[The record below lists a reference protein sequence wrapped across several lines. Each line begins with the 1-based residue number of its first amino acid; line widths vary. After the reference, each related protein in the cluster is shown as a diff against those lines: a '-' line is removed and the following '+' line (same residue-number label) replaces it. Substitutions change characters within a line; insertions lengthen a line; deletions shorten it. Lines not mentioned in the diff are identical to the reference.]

1 MVLRPESCGFAT
13 DDEGDIMNTMRSVS
27 LSSIGS
33 VAKAHAE
40 DPRIVPLS
48 PPWLAFGF
56 SSAAFTSWYA
66 GVVSTYRPNALV
78 GFAAAEVA
86 LVAGALAPLFG
97 WLAARFGL
105 RAPVLLGAASYAVLG
120 IIMAVAGA
128 PPSATAFTAVVCLCV
143 LAYLWPKPEAV
154 SP

>member
-1 MVLRPESCGFAT
+1 MVLRPESCGFAI
-13 DDEGDIMNTMRSVS
+13 DEQGDIVGTLKSVS
-27 LSSIGS
+27 LSSIS
-33 VAKAHAE
+33 AVAKAHAE

-97 WLAARFGL
+97 WLAAEVAL
-105 RAPVLLGAASYAVLG
+105 
-120 IIMAVAGA
+120 VAGA
-128 PPSATAFTAVVCLCV
+128 
-143 LAYLWPKPEAV
+143 LAPLFG
-154 SP
+154 